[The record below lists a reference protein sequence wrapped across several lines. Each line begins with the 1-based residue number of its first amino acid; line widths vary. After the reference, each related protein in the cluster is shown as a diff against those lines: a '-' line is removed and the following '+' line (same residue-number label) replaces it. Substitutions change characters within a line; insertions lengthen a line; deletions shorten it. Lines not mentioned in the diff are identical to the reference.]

1 MRTSASVPAAS
12 TVASRP
18 RTRAS
23 SSNRRN
29 IKSSRLVRAGAATTD
44 KSHDTEVVVIGAGI
58 GGLCAGALLA
68 KYGKKVTVVESHD
81 VAGGAAH
88 SWHRDGFTF
97 ESGPSLYSGMSKWPT
112 TNPCGQVLHAL
123 DEPLECVYYNTW
135 MCHLPEGSFLTE
147 VGNDQFIEVLD
158 RYVEDVDGVN
168 AADEWRR
175 LKTLMVPLAG
185 ASSALPPSAVRTDP
199 FAAVT
204 LARFLPGLLKAAP
217 VLPQIMAPYSK
228 FLDKNDI
235 KHPFIRNWMEV
246 LCFLLSGAPANGTL
260 AAEIG
265 YMFDDWYRPNSTL
278 EFPVGGSESI
288 VNALVRGLEKNG
300 GRIMLRSHVE
310 EILVRDGR
318 AGGIKLRGG
327 AVINASAAVISNATV
342 WDTLPMLPDSAKRGE
357 DCADEAKAA
366 ATREWVKKCEDTEL
380 CESFMRLHLG
390 IDATGLPDDLEIH
403 HIYVED
409 WSKGVTAPQNM
420 VRLFLLSGKTLMIDV
435 VFCVQVLVSIASV
448 LDPKLAPEGKHVIH
462 AYTPGNEPLDIW
474 DGLDRN
480 SDEYKKLKEE
490 RSRVL
495 WRAVEKAIPDVRKR
509 VEMEF
514 VGTPLTQKRFQR
526 RHKGSYGG
534 TGWIT
539 EDSDTVPITT
549 ASTPIDGLMC
559 VGDSNFPGPG
569 VPSVAA
575 HGWSAA
581 HELTSFWEQCKMLDK
596 VAP

>member
-1 MRTSASVPAAS
+1 MRGWESSESIQAIDVAGSHSGVRPRRDTYPNRGVIASTSVHGNMMGATMRTSASVPAAS

-147 VGNDQFIEVLD
+147 VGNDQFIEVLEQ
-158 RYVEDVDGVN
+158 YVEDVDGVN

-217 VLPQIMAPYSK
+217 VLPEIMAPYSK
-228 FLDKNDI
+228 FLDKNEI

-380 CESFMRLHLG
+380 CESFMHLHLG

-420 VRLFLLSGKTLMIDV
+420 VRF
-435 VFCVQVLVSIASV
+435 F
-448 LDPKLAPEGKHVIH
+448 
-462 AYTPGNEPLDIW
+462 
-474 DGLDRN
+474 
-480 SDEYKKLKEE
+480 
-490 RSRVL
+490 
-495 WRAVEKAIPDVRKR
+495 
-509 VEMEF
+509 
-514 VGTPLTQKRFQR
+514 
-526 RHKGSYGG
+526 
-534 TGWIT
+534 
-539 EDSDTVPITT
+539 
-549 ASTPIDGLMC
+549 
-559 VGDSNFPGPG
+559 
-569 VPSVAA
+569 
-575 HGWSAA
+575 
-581 HELTSFWEQCKMLDK
+581 
-596 VAP
+596 

>member
-1 MRTSASVPAAS
+1 
-12 TVASRP
+12 
-18 RTRAS
+18 
-23 SSNRRN
+23 
-29 IKSSRLVRAGAATTD
+29 
-44 KSHDTEVVVIGAGI
+44 
-58 GGLCAGALLA
+58 
-68 KYGKKVTVVESHD
+68 
-81 VAGGAAH
+81 
-88 SWHRDGFTF
+88 
-97 ESGPSLYSGMSKWPT
+97 
-112 TNPCGQVLHAL
+112 
-123 DEPLECVYYNTW
+123 

-217 VLPQIMAPYSK
+217 VLPEIMAPYSK

-342 WDTLPMLPDSAKRGE
+342 WDTLPMLPDSAKRGD

-380 CESFMRLHLG
+380 CESFMHLHLG
-390 IDATGLPDDLEIH
+390 IDAAGLPDDLEIH

-420 VRLFLLSGKTLMIDV
+420 VRFFKVLFSFG
-435 VFCVQVLVSIASV
+435 
-448 LDPKLAPEGKHVIH
+448 
-462 AYTPGNEPLDIW
+462 
-474 DGLDRN
+474 
-480 SDEYKKLKEE
+480 
-490 RSRVL
+490 
-495 WRAVEKAIPDVRKR
+495 
-509 VEMEF
+509 
-514 VGTPLTQKRFQR
+514 RF
-526 RHKGSYGG
+526 
-534 TGWIT
+534 
-539 EDSDTVPITT
+539 D
-549 ASTPIDGLMC
+549 
-559 VGDSNFPGPG
+559 
-569 VPSVAA
+569 
-575 HGWSAA
+575 
-581 HELTSFWEQCKMLDK
+581 
-596 VAP
+596 